1 MKKFALLSTFCLLI
15 AMYSWAQTPTPIN
28 LVRPLPPGT
37 VVTVQGM
44 LTADRATMRW
54 TGYMQD
60 ETGGI
65 SFYDAASN
73 HQLDSLKPG
82 DIFIITGTLKDYNAL
97 LEISPVSSVTLISS
111 NNPLPAPVVVPVD
124 QIDDSYESMLVKLEN
139 VHFDASVQ
147 GQFFTG
153 GSTGFNYNITDL
165 DGNTT
170 QIRVLPTTNIVGT
183 LIPIG
188 NVNITGCL
196 AQYSPSNPT
205 TGYQLIPRSVND
217 MVVNS
222 TIKLTEAV
230 SVVDLTPTSI
240 NLRWVT
246 DNPGSTLLK
255 YGHTSAL
262 ELGTLTGTGNV
273 TEHTISIPGSA
284 SEMFYAQALSVSNT
298 VATDTAKSAI
308 GAYITAST
316 STGDMKVY
324 FNTPVDNTVST
335 GTNAIYLNEAIDDTL
350 INYINRAKHSMDIA
364 IYSFE
369 TEHLSDI
376 AAAINAAKA
385 RGVNV
390 RVVYDGSTTSSAIA
404 LLDASINKISRPE
417 DPTYGGI
424 MHNKFMVI
432 DANYPL
438 DAIVWTGSFNWSSD
452 NMNTDANNAIII
464 QDQSLAKV
472 YTVEFEEMWGSS
484 TLVPN
489 ASNAKWGGDKTDNT
503 PHDLRIAGK
512 RVECFF
518 SPSDNV
524 NNTIINHIRTA
535 NSDLEVAVM
544 LLTRREIAYAVSDVA
559 DSSVMVSFLVSSKE
573 GCITQ
578 TGTPAV
584 DDYRV
589 VNAIVSACQGRFI
602 DYTGGGIMHNKYMIV
617 DQSNTASDPF
627 VWTGS
632 HNWSASADMDNDE
645 NSIAIHDATI
655 ANIYYQNFAKI
666 ITMGDVIY
674 DVNDFKL
681 PANNLKV
688 YPNPANGQFTVSLP
702 ETKATTSQVALYDFT
717 GRCVYSTMKHVNAS
731 ENSFSVS
738 TVNFTPG
745 LYILQVRSGEKIY
758 NQKVLVK

>member
-1 MKKFALLSTFCLLI
+1 MKNIIFTILFSISLALFSQ
-15 AMYSWAQTPTPIN
+15 AQTVIPISTARAYP
-28 LVRPLPPGT
+28 VGT
-37 VVTVQGM
+37 DVTIQGIVTNDASKM
-44 LTADRATMRW
+44 GW
-54 TGYMQD
+54 SWYIQD
-60 ETGGI
+60 QTGGI
-65 SFYDAASN
+65 AGYSLLFST
-73 HQLDSLKPG
+73 DSVKQG
-82 DIFIITGTLKDYNAL
+82 DIITVTGTLSNYNSL
-97 LEISPVSSVTLISS
+97 LELNPVTTITIVSS
-111 NNPLPAPVVVPVD
+111 NNPIPDPIVLTIPEVVEN
-124 QIDDSYESMLVKLEN
+124 YESMLVKVN
-139 VHFDASVQ
+139 NIHFKSTDQGKPFVAGAS
-147 GQFFTG
+147 GK
-153 GSTGFNYNITDL
+153 NYYVFDQMG
-165 DGNTT
+165 DSM
-170 QIRVLPTTNIVGT
+170 QMRVLPNTDINGTIIPTGNI
-183 LIPIG
+183 
-188 NVNITGCL
+188 NMTGCL
-196 AQYSPSNPT
+196 GQYSTNPV
-205 TGYQLIPRSVND
+205 TGYQLIPRSLTDIVI
-217 MVVNS
+217 NS

-230 SVVDLTPTSI
+230 SVVDLTPTAI

-246 DNPGSTLLK
+246 DTPGSTLLK

-262 ELGTLTGTGNV
+262 EIGYLNGPASV
-273 TEHTISIPGSA
+273 TEHTISIPGNA
-284 SEMFYAQALSVSNT
+284 SEIFYARAFSVSNT

-350 INYINRAKHSMDIA
+350 ISYINRAKYSMDIA
-364 IYSFE
+364 IYSFS
-369 TEHLSDI
+369 TENLSDI

-404 LLDASINKISRPE
+404 LLDAAINKISRPI

-432 DANYPL
+432 DANYPQ

-535 NSDLEVAVM
+535 NSDLEAAVM
-544 LLTRREIAYAVSDVA
+544 LLTRREMAYAISDVA
-559 DSSVMVSFLVSSKE
+559 DSGAMVSFLVNSKGE
-573 GCITQ
+573 CITQ

-589 VNAIVSACQGRFI
+589 VNALASACQGRFI
-602 DYTGGGIMHNKYMIV
+602 DYTGGGVMHNKYMIV

-645 NSIAIHDATI
+645 NSIVIHDSTI

-674 DVNDFKL
+674 DVHNLTL
-681 PANNLKV
+681 PESAV
-688 YPNPANGQFTVSLP
+688 QIYPNPANGQFTVSLP
-702 ETKATTSQVALYDFT
+702 ETKATTNQVALYDFT
-717 GRCVYSTMKHVNAS
+717 GRCVYSTTKHLTAG

-738 TVNFTPG
+738 TINYTPG
-745 LYILQVRSGEKIY
+745 LYILQISTGEKVY

>member
-1 MKKFALLSTFCLLI
+1 
-15 AMYSWAQTPTPIN
+15 
-28 LVRPLPPGT
+28 
-37 VVTVQGM
+37 
-44 LTADRATMRW
+44 
-54 TGYMQD
+54 
-60 ETGGI
+60 
-65 SFYDAASN
+65 
-73 HQLDSLKPG
+73 
-82 DIFIITGTLKDYNAL
+82 
-97 LEISPVSSVTLISS
+97 
-111 NNPLPAPVVVPVD
+111 
-124 QIDDSYESMLVKLEN
+124 
-139 VHFDASVQ
+139 
-147 GQFFTG
+147 
-153 GSTGFNYNITDL
+153 
-165 DGNTT
+165 
-170 QIRVLPTTNIVGT
+170 
-183 LIPIG
+183 
-188 NVNITGCL
+188 
-196 AQYSPSNPT
+196 
-205 TGYQLIPRSVND
+205 
-217 MVVNS
+217 
-222 TIKLTEAV
+222 
-230 SVVDLTPTSI
+230 
-240 NLRWVT
+240 
-246 DNPGSTLLK
+246 
-255 YGHTSAL
+255 
-262 ELGTLTGTGNV
+262 
-273 TEHTISIPGSA
+273 
-284 SEMFYAQALSVSNT
+284 MFYAQALSVSNT

-424 MHNKFMVI
+424 MHNKFMII
-432 DANYPL
+432 DANYPQ

-452 NMNTDANNAIII
+452 NMNADANNAIII

-535 NSDLEVAVM
+535 NTDLEVAVM

-578 TGTPAV
+578 TGTPPV

-589 VNAIVSACQGRFI
+589 VNALVSACQGRFI
-602 DYTGGGIMHNKYMIV
+602 DYNGGGVMHNKYMIV
-617 DQSNTASDPF
+617 DQSNPASDPF

-666 ITMGDVIY
+666 ITMGGVIY
-674 DVNDFKL
+674 DVNDLNL
-681 PANNLKV
+681 PANSLKV